1 MSDIQK
7 KQDVLIQEIRNTDD
21 VEVLELLKTVL
32 DSRLKTYK
40 LSDDEVLMVK
50 ESREQIKQGK
60 SKTQE
65 EVIEGMTKW
74 LGDK

>member
-50 ESREQIKQGK
+50 ESRKQIKQGK